1 MPYKIPVKCLESGG
15 AKAYFYENLTPTIMK
30 QPAFGNNIS
39 TLRNQKG
46 MTQKELADACAI
58 DIRTI
63 QRIEAGEVSP
73 RKHTVRL
80 LANAL
85 GCDTG
90 TLTGAAEATPA
101 APTDQ
106 FRLPFWAGI
115 TYTINAIPVV
125 FDLITH
131 SLNAY
136 FHVCVLLVHTV
147 TCIFFFRGFYLL
159 GRQSNNQVLA
169 GSFLLEMVLLPLVNI
184 IYLQKAHYFAFDLM
198 PILFVLLS
206 LNGIFCGIGLL
217 MEGYKRKNQDR
228 GSLYKIAGVI
238 MMVQNGLYISPGVGM
253 VATGLII
260 SFFCNVICII
270 LIYNAYHGERR
281 STPVLAA

>member
-1 MPYKIPVKCLESGG
+1 
-15 AKAYFYENLTPTIMK
+15 MK
-30 QPAFGNNIS
+30 QPAFGNSIS

-73 RKHTVRL
+73 RMHTVRL

-90 TLTGAAEATPA
+90 TLTGAPENTPA
-101 APTDQ
+101 VSTDQ
-106 FRLPFWAGI
+106 FKLPFLAGI
-115 TYTINAIPVV
+115 IYTINAIPVV

-136 FHVCVLLVHTV
+136 FHVCVILVHMAS
-147 TCIFFFRGFYLL
+147 CIFFFKGFYLL
-159 GRQSNNQVLA
+159 GRQNNNHVLA
-169 GSFLLEMVLLPLVNI
+169 ASFLLEMVLLPLVNI
-184 IYLQKAHYFAFDLM
+184 IYLQKTSYLSFGLM

-206 LNGIFCGIGLL
+206 VNGILCGIGLL
-217 MEGYKRKNQDR
+217 IEGNKRKSHDR
-228 GSLYKIAGVI
+228 VNLYKMAGII
-238 MMVQNGLYISPGVGM
+238 MMVQNGLFISPGAGM
-253 VATGLII
+253 VTAGLII
-260 SFFCNVICII
+260 SLFCNVVATTI
-270 LIYNAYHGERR
+270 LYMEYTGRGKTNSLWNA
-281 STPVLAA
+281 A

>member
-1 MPYKIPVKCLESGG
+1 
-15 AKAYFYENLTPTIMK
+15 MK

-46 MTQKELADACAI
+46 MTQKELADACTI

-73 RKHTVRL
+73 RMHTVRL
-80 LANAL
+80 LAGAL

-90 TLTGAAEATPA
+90 ALTGAPENTPA
-101 APTDQ
+101 VPTHQ
-106 FRLPFWAGI
+106 FKLPFLAGI
-115 TYTINAIPVV
+115 IYTINAIPVV
-125 FDLITH
+125 VDLITH

-136 FHVCVLLVHTV
+136 FHVCVILVHMAS
-147 TCIFFFRGFYLL
+147 CIFFFKGFYLM

-184 IYLQKAHYFAFDLM
+184 IYLQKANYFAFDLM

-206 LNGIFCGIGLL
+206 VNGILCGIGLL
-217 MEGYKRKNQDR
+217 IEGNKRKNHNNMN
-228 GSLYKIAGVI
+228 LYKIAGIV
-238 MMVQNGLYISPGVGM
+238 MMVQNALFISPGVGM
-253 VATGLII
+253 VAAGLII
-260 SFFCNVICII
+260 SLLCNIVATTI
-270 LIYNAYHGERR
+270 LYMEYTGRG
-281 STPVLAA
+281 